1 MSVPLNALMKP
12 LAWCVALTAL
22 TGCVGTTGSLS
33 TVTGLQPVAST
44 APTSASL
51 IASLDGG
58 LIGRT
63 NTPSISARDKSIA
76 LQSEYRALEY
86 TAPAQPVYWQ
96 SENGR
101 LSGSVIPSQP
111 YRVGSQDCRQYA
123 HLITAN
129 GTTREQNG
137 TACRNQDGSWSLIS

>member
-1 MSVPLNALMKP
+1 MCVPFYASMKL
-12 LAWCVALTAL
+12 LAWCFALTAL
-22 TGCVGTTGSLS
+22 NGCMGTTGSLS
-33 TVTGLQPVAST
+33 TVTGLQPVVST
-44 APTSASL
+44 TPTSASL

-63 NTPSISARDKSIA
+63 NTPSITARDKSIA

-123 HLITAN
+123 HLITVN
-129 GTTREQNG
+129 GTTLEQNG
-137 TACRNQDGSWSLIS
+137 TACRNQDGSWSLLS

>member
-1 MSVPLNALMKP
+1 MLLRALVKP
-12 LAWCVALTAL
+12 MVWCFALTAV
-22 TGCVGTTGSLS
+22 TGCVGTAGSLNA
-33 TVTGLQPVAST
+33 VNGLQAVS
-44 APTSASL
+44 SAVPNSAAL

-63 NTPSISARDKSIA
+63 NTPSISARDKSTA

-101 LSGSVIPSQP
+101 LSGTVIPSQP

-123 HLITAN
+123 HLVTVN

-137 TACRNQDGSWSLIS
+137 TACRNQDGSWSLLS